1 MHSRMLTVAAKL
13 VKHEYHGQVWFTV
26 EAMNGQQKRSVD
38 VDGVQDHRTAVS
50 AKQQEARR

>member
-26 EAMNGQQKRSVD
+26 ESMNGQQQKSTVGLDR
-38 VDGVQDHRTAVS
+38 VQDRVPVART
-50 AKQQEARR
+50 KFP